1 MAALIEL
8 IRVLAIALLG
18 AVVRAAAGSEGL
30 VHTPGD
36 LPDLSYTLAYERGEL
51 PALSV
56 GLAFKGEDD
65 GSSTISLPD
74 QWGGIDEP
82 AADIASIAAMTDEGE
97 PVAITRSGPRTWTI
111 SHAPGQR
118 VRCEYRI
125 APGTREPW
133 TRGNDYRTVV
143 APDMVHVI
151 GNLALAYPDHMRTP
165 EPREIALDVARLAQ
179 PGWNVVTSYG
189 PGPERKVVRM
199 PGEKFL
205 HAAFIAGNG
214 RLIERQIGTN
224 RLGVYVHSDAW
235 TFDDASFA
243 DLCQTI
249 VHAERD
255 FFADHTDP
263 WFLVSLVPQGMSA
276 PGGYSMGGTGLTNAF
291 ALFCTPNMSL
301 EPGSD
306 QRRRVQRL
314 LAHEYMHTWI
324 GGKIDIS
331 DDPEPLGYWFSEGF
345 TDFLARRVLHS
356 TGMWSDAE
364 YAADLSDSLG
374 RYDANPERAADN
386 AAIAEKFWS
395 DTNIRDLPYRRGDLL
410 ALAIDERIRVAH
422 AGEENGRSVE
432 HLVRDLLTRA
442 IENGDTVTT
451 DKLLSLVESYTD
463 AAFASEIR
471 ACIEG
476 GGDLPLPEHTTLP
489 ALELTV
495 RQMRSADPGFDME
508 AAQTSKLI
516 TGVVPGSGAAEAG
529 LIDGM
534 KLASF
539 NMNTGPDGPPKAV
552 AVVKSDSGEDR
563 TFEYEAVSPPRKIR
577 AYVPATPPPG

>member
-8 IRVLAIALLG
+8 IRVLVIALLG
-18 AVVRAAAGSEGL
+18 AVVRAAAGSEGV

-36 LPDLSYTLAYERGEL
+36 YPDLSYTLAYEPGEL

-56 GLAFKGEDD
+56 GLSFKGEDD
-65 GSSTISLPD
+65 GFSTISLPE

-82 AADIASIAAMTDEGE
+82 ATDITSIAAITDAGE

-111 SHAPGQR
+111 AHAPGQR

-143 APDMVHVI
+143 APDMVHII
-151 GNLALAYPDHMRTP
+151 GSLALAYPDHMRTP
-165 EPREIALDVARLAQ
+165 EPREIALDIAKLAQ

-189 PGPERKVVRM
+189 PGPERRVVRM

-214 RLIERQIGTN
+214 RLIERQIGKN
-224 RLGVYVHSDAW
+224 RIGVYIHFEAW
-235 TFDDASFA
+235 SFDDHSFA

-291 ALFCTPNMSL
+291 ALFCTRNMSL
-301 EPGSD
+301 EPGTD
-306 QRRRVQRL
+306 QLRRVQRL

-324 GGKIDIS
+324 GGKIAIS

-364 YAADLSDSLG
+364 YAADLSVSLG
-374 RYDANPERAADN
+374 RYDANPARAAN
-386 AAIAEKFWS
+386 NTTIAAKFWTDPS
-395 DTNIRDLPYRRGDLL
+395 IRDLPYQRGDLL
-410 ALAIDERIRVAH
+410 ALAIDERIRAGH
-422 AGEENGRSVE
+422 ADNENGRNVE
-432 HLVRDLLTRA
+432 HLVRDLLTRS

-451 DKLLSLVESYTD
+451 DKMLALVESYTD
-463 AAFASEIR
+463 AEFASGIR
-471 ACIEG
+471 VCIEQ
-476 GGDLPLPEHTTLP
+476 GGDLPLPGRTTIP
-489 ALELTV
+489 ALELTS

-508 AAQTSKLI
+508 AARMSKVI

-529 LIDGM
+529 LTDGM
-534 KLASF
+534 KLGTFS
-539 NMNTGPDGPPKAV
+539 MNTGPDGPPKAI
-552 AVVKSDSGEDR
+552 AIIKSDSGEDR
-563 TFEYEAVSPPRKIR
+563 TIEYDAVSPPRNVR
-577 AYVPATPPPG
+577 AFVSVARSPG